1 MLKFGP
7 RVYLCIYFFFSF
19 VSLETQ
25 TLAAFSH
32 KETVQKEVKA
42 SVSQKATLSCNVSDS
57 KTEVKWYKDGKLL
70 ISSRA
75 VYSEAK
81 GDTRQLVIEKVE
93 KSDAGEYTCE
103 AGGDKLVFKIT
114 VTGTRPPFTSI
125 DCIKQIWIQ
134 TTLFFFPPFVP
145 SSQQQ
150 SFKFALL
157 TNT

>member
-1 MLKFGP
+1 M
-7 RVYLCIYFFFSF
+7 YLCVYYFFSF

-25 TLAAFSH
+25 ALAAFSH
-32 KETVQKEVKA
+32 KETVQKEVKV

-75 VYSEAK
+75 VYSEAR

-93 KSDAGEYTCE
+93 KSDAGEYACE

-114 VTGTRPPFTSI
+114 VTGTRPPFTSVG
-125 DCIKQIWIQ
+125 CIKPLLIQ
-134 TTLFFFPPFVP
+134 TTLIFPPFVP

>member
-1 MLKFGP
+1 MYI
-7 RVYLCIYFFFSF
+7 YLSHF

-32 KETVQKEVKA
+32 KETVQKELRA

-114 VTGTRPPFTSI
+114 VTGTGPPFT
-125 DCIKQIWIQ
+125 
-134 TTLFFFPPFVP
+134 
-145 SSQQQ
+145 
-150 SFKFALL
+150 
-157 TNT
+157 NTYI